1 MKMDT
6 VLNNETQSH
15 PGQNNGNRAAAIG
28 DEAFA
33 FVTHTF
39 DDRKV
44 TGAQIAMAANKH
56 PIEDYVV
63 LQNLKSGEVETIR
76 PTETVDLGEPGVERL
91 FVIKADKTNRFAVEG
106 LALEWPRDQ
115 LLASQIKDLV
125 HADDDLALVLE
136 RDGVDQIFDDDDDV
150 PIGGDGVE
158 RFKLKKREK
167 IVTVIYGG
175 ETEYEL
181 ERRFYTT
188 EKLMT
193 VFGVPSGYK
202 LDVVAADGSFRQ
214 MEPGERIK
222 VKDGMEFASHP
233 PVGQSS

>member
-1 MKMDT
+1 M
-6 VLNNETQSH
+6 
-15 PGQNNGNRAAAIG
+15 
-28 DEAFA
+28 
-33 FVTHTF
+33 
-39 DDRKV
+39 
-44 TGAQIAMAANKH
+44 
-56 PIEDYVV
+56 
-63 LQNLKSGEVETIR
+63 ETIR
-76 PTETVDLGEPGVERL
+76 PTETVDLGDPEVERL
-91 FVIKADKTNRFAVEG
+91 FVINGDKTNRFAVEG

-115 LLASQIKDLV
+115 LLASQIKELV

-158 RFKLKKREK
+158 RFKKRKKT
-167 IVTVIYGG
+167 VTVIYGG

-188 EKLMT
+188 EELMT

>member
-1 MKMDT
+1 MDT
-6 VLNNETQSH
+6 GLNNDTQSR
-15 PGQNNGNRAAAIG
+15 PGQNNGNRAATIG

-44 TGAQIAMAANKH
+44 TGSQIAMAVSKH
-56 PIEDYVV
+56 PVENYVV
-63 LQNLKSGEVETIR
+63 LHNLTSGEVETIR
-76 PTETVDLGEPGVERL
+76 PTETVDLGAPGVERL
-91 FVIKADKTNRFAVEG
+91 FVIEGDKTNRFAVEG
-106 LALEWPRDQ
+106 LALEWPRNK
-115 LLASQIKDLV
+115 LLASRIKDLV

-136 RDGVDQIFDDDDDV
+136 RDGVDQIFDDDDEV
-150 PIGGDGVE
+150 PIGGEGVE
-158 RFKLKKREK
+158 RFKLKKRK
-167 IVTVIYGG
+167 KTVTVIYGG

-188 EKLMT
+188 EELMT
-193 VFGVPSGYK
+193 IFDVPAGYK
-202 LDVVAADGSFRQ
+202 LDVVAADGTFRQ

>member
-1 MKMDT
+1 MDT
-6 VLNNETQSH
+6 VLNNDTQSRR
-15 PGQNNGNRAAAIG
+15 GQNNGNRAASIG
-28 DEAFA
+28 DETFAFA
-33 FVTHTF
+33 THTF

-44 TGAQIAMAANKH
+44 TGAQIAMAVNKH
-56 PIEDYVV
+56 PVEDYIV

-76 PTETVDLGEPGVERL
+76 PTETVDLGEPGLERL
-91 FVIKADKTNRFAVEG
+91 FVIKGDKTNRFVVEG
-106 LALEWPRDQ
+106 LSMEWPSNK
-115 LLASQIKDLV
+115 LLASQIKDLA
-125 HADDDLALVLE
+125 HADNDLALVLE
-136 RDGVDQIFDDDDDV
+136 RDGVDQTFDDDDEV

-158 RFKLKKREK
+158 RLRLKKRK
-167 IVTVIYGG
+167 KTVTVIYGG

-188 EKLMT
+188 EELMT
-193 VFGVPSGYK
+193 VFGVPAGYK
-202 LDVVAADGSFRQ
+202 LDFVAADGTFRQ

>member
-1 MKMDT
+1 MDT
-6 VLNNETQSH
+6 VLNNDAQSR
-15 PGQNNGNRAAAIG
+15 PGQNNGNRAALIG

-33 FVTHTF
+33 FTTHTF

-44 TGAQIAMAANKH
+44 TGAQIAMAVNKH
-56 PIEDYVV
+56 PVEDYIV

-91 FVIKADKTNRFAVEG
+91 FVIKGDKTHRFVVEG
-106 LALEWPRDQ
+106 LSLEWPRNK
-115 LLASQIKDLV
+115 LLASKIKDLA
-125 HADDDLALVLE
+125 HADDDMALVLE
-136 RDGVDQIFDDDDDV
+136 RDGADQIFDDDDDV
-150 PIGGDGVE
+150 PIGSDDVE
-158 RFKLKKREK
+158 RFRLKKRK
-167 IVTVIYGG
+167 KTVTVIYGG

-188 EKLMT
+188 EELMT
-193 VFGVPSGYK
+193 IFGVPAGYK
-202 LDVVAADGSFRQ
+202 LDFVAPDGTFRE